1 VTTRKTPVKPI
12 GAQWEWHWR
21 SVAAVIYLIICAT
34 DFVIM
39 PVYREYSHNK
49 LSPSQIMEYA
59 MQMGQSSA
67 QVEALRI
74 WREDRPWTPLTNE
87 VFHLAFGAILG
98 VSALPMNRRKN
109 RKEDHYA
116 ESGYEESPYSDSSD
130 TGDGMPPRSSRLD

>member
-1 VTTRKTPVKPI
+1 VSARRPAASPTPVKNE
-12 GAQWEWHWR
+12 WEWHWR

-39 PVYREYSHNK
+39 PLYREYSHNK
-49 LSPSQIMEYA
+49 LTPTQIMEYA
-59 MQMGQSSA
+59 QAMEGSNA

-98 VSALPMNRRKN
+98 VSALPQNRRAN
-109 RKEDHYA
+109 IRRREEDT
-116 ESGYEESPYSDSSD
+116 YEESPYREME
-130 TGDGMPPRSSRLD
+130 GDGMPPRSGRMD